1 MFSAVDHFIICAL
14 IQFLITD
21 HPYHVTSRSTFYK
34 AASIPTTATPRP
46 RTGPAVWK
54 APAPVAAVAAALP
67 EDAAPDAEWVALPD
81 GVLVPEMAVSAAELD
96 AKAAAEP
103 EAEEEAEPEAE
114 ELEFDPQLGL
124 VFRVTPYP
132 LHRVVANLIVADVYV
147 SLFETAAIVTT
158 YSGCQLRCK
167 QPKRSKK
174 LR

>member
-1 MFSAVDHFIICAL
+1 MSYYVQASKSC
-14 IQFLITD
+14 
-21 HPYHVTSRSTFYK
+21 FYK

-67 EDAAPDAEWVALPD
+67 EDAAAEAERVALPD

-96 AKAAAEP
+96 AEAA
-103 EAEEEAEPEAE
+103 AEEEAEAEAEAE

-124 VFRVTPYP
+124 VFRVTPSP
-132 LHRVVANLIVADVYV
+132 LHRVVANLIVANIHV
-147 SLFETAAIVTT
+147 SLVVTT
-158 YSGCQLRCK
+158 VAVRTHSQCRLGCKWPEHSR
-167 QPKRSKK
+167 K